1 MPFQHTLYRID
12 QGLKALSPTSLGKEE
27 LLEDFIFQ
35 DVSILNERWLLI
47 GRQVRTDY
55 GKFIDLLAVDENGS
69 LVVIELKK
77 HMTPREVTAQALDY
91 AAWVE
96 HLEPQQIAEIW
107 QGFVKNYRPELG
119 SQSLDQAFLEK
130 FNTRLDE
137 VNLNEEH
144 RMVVVA
150 AKLDSQTERILA
162 YLGER
167 GIPINAVFFEVFTD
181 GAAQFLSRVWFQDP
195 LEATDPLVDPPKPK
209 ERGPWNGEF
218 YVSFG
223 VDERRTWEDAVQIGF
238 ISGGGGRWYSNT
250 LNYLKPGDR
259 VWVNVPKKGYVGV
272 GRVLEPAVKVTD
284 FKVELPGGEL
294 TDLANPNLKLASKGM
309 FNNAEDDDAAEYLVR
324 VNWEHTVPLTK
335 AVKEVGFFGNQ
346 NTVCRPSDPK
356 WDHTVERLKQVWNIS
371 QP

>member
-12 QGLKALSPTSLGKEE
+12 QGLKVLTPASLDKEE
-27 LLEDFIFQ
+27 ALEDFIFQ
-35 DVSILNERWLLI
+35 DIGILNNRWLLI

-130 FNTRLDE
+130 FNTPLDE
-137 VNLNEEH
+137 ENLNEEH

-181 GAAQFLSRVWFQDP
+181 GTAQFLSRVWFQDP
-195 LEATDPLVDPPKPK
+195 LEATDPLVDPPKAK

-218 YVSFG
+218 YVSYG
-223 VDERRTWEDAVQIGF
+223 LDDERTWDAAMKYGF

-259 VWVNVPKKGYVGV
+259 IWVNVPKKGFVGV
-272 GRVLEPAVKVTD
+272 GRVLEPSVKVTD
-284 FKVELPGGEL
+284 FKVHLPDGTVTETSDARLNLAATGML
-294 TDLANPNLKLASKGM
+294 NNADDDDLA
-309 FNNAEDDDAAEYLVR
+309 FYFVR
-324 VNWEHTVPLTK
+324 VKWDHIVPLAK

-356 WDHTVERLKQVWNIS
+356 WDHTVERLRQVWGVK
-371 QP
+371 

>member
-12 QGLKALSPTSLGKEE
+12 QGLKALTLTSLDKEE
-27 LLEDFIFQ
+27 SLEGFIFQ
-35 DVSILNERWLLI
+35 DIGILNDRWLLI

-96 HLEPQQIAEIW
+96 RLESQQIAEIW

-162 YLGER
+162 YLCER

-181 GAAQFLSRVWFQDP
+181 GSAQFLSRVWFQDP
-195 LEATDPLVDPPKPK
+195 LEATDPLVDPPKAK

-218 YVSFG
+218 YVSYG
-223 VDERRTWEDAVQIGF
+223 LSDERSWDDAMKYGF

-259 VWVNVPKKGYVGV
+259 VWVNVPKKGFVGV
-272 GRVLEPAVKVTD
+272 GRVVDPAVKVTD
-284 FKVELPGGEL
+284 FKVQLPDGTVTDASDPRLDFATTGML
-294 TDLANPNLKLASKGM
+294 NHADDDDLA
-309 FNNAEDDDAAEYLVR
+309 FYFVR
-324 VNWEHTVPLTK
+324 VKWEHKVPLSK

-356 WDHTVERLKQVWNIS
+356 WDHTVERLKQVWDLT
-371 QP
+371 

>member
-12 QGLKALSPTSLGKEE
+12 QGLKALAPTSLEREE
-27 LLEDFIFQ
+27 ILEDFIFQ
-35 DVSILNERWLLI
+35 DIGILNDRWLLI

-55 GKFIDLLAVDENGS
+55 GKFIDLLAVDENGT
-69 LVVIELKK
+69 LVIIELKK

-91 AAWVE
+91 ATWVE

-107 QGFVKNYRPELG
+107 QGFVKGYHPEMG
-119 SQSLDQAFLEK
+119 NRSLDQAFMDK

-137 VNLNEEH
+137 VSLNEEH

-162 YLGER
+162 YLTER

-181 GAAQFLSRVWFQDP
+181 GKAQFLSRVWFKDP
-195 LEATDPLVDPPKPK
+195 LEELDPLVDPPKAK

-218 YVSFG
+218 YVSYG
-223 VDERRTWEDAVQIGF
+223 VDDQRTWEDAMTYGF

-259 VWVNVPKKGYVGV
+259 IWVNVPKKGFVGV
-272 GRVLEPAVKVTD
+272 GRVVDSAVKVSD
-284 FKVELPGGEL
+284 FKIQRPDGTITGVGDANLN
-294 TDLANPNLKLASKGM
+294 LAAKNMLK
-309 FNNAEDDDAAEYLVR
+309 NAEDDDLAEYLVR
-324 VNWEHTVPLTK
+324 VRWEHTVPLAK

-356 WDHTVERLKQVWNIS
+356 WNHTVERLTQIWDVK
-371 QP
+371 